1 MDALLGELSA
11 LGAASCWVL
20 TAMVFTE
27 AGRRIGAT
35 WVNVIRLWLAVAI
48 LFVVH
53 AAVFGSFWPSVPTIG
68 WWYLGVSG
76 VIGLAIGDQ
85 FLFRALIDAGP
96 RLSTLMM
103 TVAPAV
109 TAIIA
114 WPVLDQPLGW
124 LAMSGM
130 VLTLGGIAWVV
141 CERRDDVGGRTYPNP
156 RRGILFG
163 MLGGVGQAVGLVLA
177 KLGMGDVADGT
188 AVDPWS
194 ATLVRMI
201 FGTLSASLLV
211 AVLVRTGTIDRGT
224 RSPEAAR
231 GRRFTVPLLI
241 LLGAIFGPVL
251 GVWLS
256 LVSVDRIDA
265 GVAATLMSL
274 SPVFILPVAR
284 IVEHEH
290 IGLRAVLGAVL
301 AVLGVGVLVASGD
314 GSDGVSPPDDEVMS
328 VERSSASITSRVD
341 SDRTDSLASDPTSR
355 PF

>member
-1 MDALLGELSA
+1 
-11 LGAASCWVL
+11 
-20 TAMVFTE
+20 
-27 AGRRIGAT
+27 
-35 WVNVIRLWLAVAI
+35 
-48 LFVVH
+48 
-53 AAVFGSFWPSVPTIG
+53 
-68 WWYLGVSG
+68 
-76 VIGLAIGDQ
+76 
-85 FLFRALIDAGP
+85 
-96 RLSTLMM
+96 
-103 TVAPAV
+103 
-109 TAIIA
+109 
-114 WPVLDQPLGW
+114 
-124 LAMSGM
+124 
-130 VLTLGGIAWVV
+130 
-141 CERRDDVGGRTYPNP
+141 
-156 RRGILFG
+156 
-163 MLGGVGQAVGLVLA
+163 
-177 KLGMGDVADGT
+177 
-188 AVDPWS
+188 
-194 ATLVRMI
+194 MI